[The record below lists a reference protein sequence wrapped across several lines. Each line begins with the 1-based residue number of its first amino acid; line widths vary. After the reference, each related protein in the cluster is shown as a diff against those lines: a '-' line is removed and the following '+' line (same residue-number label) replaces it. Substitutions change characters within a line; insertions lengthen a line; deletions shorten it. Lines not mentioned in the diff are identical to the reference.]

1 MKNRSRIIPAC
12 TCKDPHV
19 LHFLKISALS
29 RVFPQE
35 MDIKITACSRVWG
48 RIMHVALLDFHAC
61 IRKYSS
67 LCDACTR
74 MSVCG
79 NTCVYTHS
87 ISRIYMRF
95 YEDHVWL
102 GRNKISHT
110 IISIVHFER
119 LINSFKISF
128 RYQLYYLLFNQNFRH
143 GRNRMRKTNA
153 FFERQLNFK
162 NARFSLWILEKWNIY
177 WCWNHTDTTK
187 KWND

>member
-1 MKNRSRIIPAC
+1 MKNRSRIIHAC

-102 GRNKISHT
+102 GCCKETDTSDE
-110 IISIVHFER
+110 ER
-119 LINSFKISF
+119 KRDHVFTFVIREFPPFQSK
-128 RYQLYYLLFNQNFRH
+128 
-143 GRNRMRKTNA
+143 
-153 FFERQLNFK
+153 LNFCNLMGRERK
-162 NARFSLWILEKWNIY
+162 SNFHHVISTFE
-177 WCWNHTDTTK
+177 
-187 KWND
+187 

>member
-1 MKNRSRIIPAC
+1 MKNRSRIIHAC

-102 GRNKISHT
+102 GIGKLLWARVACRNIMVFWGFSWDF
-110 IISIVHFER
+110 IYF
-119 LINSFKISF
+119 
-128 RYQLYYLLFNQNFRH
+128 
-143 GRNRMRKTNA
+143 
-153 FFERQLNFK
+153 
-162 NARFSLWILEKWNIY
+162 FSLI
-177 WCWNHTDTTK
+177 K
-187 KWND
+187 KWQLTSTQHVSVKKRK